1 MHGTLQGRVSPETH
15 RLARNGAAARGVSIS
30 LYLEQLVEADP
41 LTRLQAAGP
50 VPRRTRVP
58 KGDES
63 MLQGRVRPEVCAL
76 AKKGAKARQVPLW
89 RYLEILVETDQDARR
104 YVESEQTQQ
113 LDLISA

>member
-1 MHGTLQGRVSPETH
+1 
-15 RLARNGAAARGVSIS
+15 
-30 LYLEQLVEADP
+30 
-41 LTRLQAAGP
+41 
-50 VPRRTRVP
+50 
-58 KGDES
+58 